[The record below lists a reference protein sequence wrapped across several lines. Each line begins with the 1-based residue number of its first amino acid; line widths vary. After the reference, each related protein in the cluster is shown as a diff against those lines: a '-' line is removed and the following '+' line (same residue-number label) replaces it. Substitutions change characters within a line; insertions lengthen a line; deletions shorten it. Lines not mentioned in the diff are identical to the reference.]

1 MLHGICQELVSAL
14 LAKQYTESD
23 DFLPSPLLR
32 AQSKPAP
39 SLLDY
44 CSSPRWSYCTRLS
57 LPWFSQETSF
67 PTMASYATSCESQ
80 HPVQSG
86 PSDLICGYS
95 TPPSMPHHVGLANGR
110 CPFPSRPLPLLLL
123 SGIFFLRNLQGLL
136 HFSFSLSAPIS
147 LTFQLKILSPEGH
160 TQLFPFPDFFLPKIY
175 R

>member
-1 MLHGICQELVSAL
+1 
-14 LAKQYTESD
+14 
-23 DFLPSPLLR
+23 
-32 AQSKPAP
+32 
-39 SLLDY
+39 
-44 CSSPRWSYCTRLS
+44 
-57 LPWFSQETSF
+57 
-67 PTMASYATSCESQ
+67 MASYATSCESQ

-86 PSDLICGYS
+86 PSDLICSYS

-160 TQLFPFPDFFLPKIY
+160 TQLFPFPDFFFLRFIANISHTLFY
-175 R
+175 VCRQLECRLQQVRNFCVIHARLYLQCL